1 MSVYFLSIS
10 HERTVYIYIYIIHKL
25 VISNTVML
33 VVQELVKKITVVG
46 VGWLSNVDIL
56 TIND

>member
-1 MSVYFLSIS
+1 MNALC
-10 HERTVYIYIYIIHKL
+10 IYIYIIHKL